1 VGDTRPAPDGGLI
14 NQTWLVG
21 AGPDAVLQ
29 WVNPIFAP
37 TVHCD
42 LAALSGRLASR
53 GVPTPVLLP
62 TPDGRAWL
70 VDPAG
75 GSWRLTS
82 FLPGTTQHR
91 LRDTNQ
97 AHSAG
102 ALVGQFHAAVA
113 GWQFQP
119 LHVRPGAH
127 DTERHISALLE
138 AIEQAQGHPLEGP
151 ATSLGLQIAAA
162 WQTWQGEL
170 DLPQRVCHGDLK
182 VSNLRFSDDGTVAT
196 GLLDLDTL
204 SLLPLAVELGDAWRS
219 WCNRAGEDDPAASA
233 FALDLFEASARGWMN
248 RAPVLSGVERDSLA
262 PGIER
267 ICLELA
273 ARFCGDALRNSYFRE
288 DRERWPVAGA
298 HNLTRAQGQMRL
310 AISAREHVGACHTIL
325 SQARVD

>member
-1 VGDTRPAPDGGLI
+1 MI

-21 AGPDAVLQ
+21 PGPDAVLQ

-42 LAALSGRLASR
+42 LAALAGRLAGR
-53 GVPTPVLLP
+53 GVPAPVLLP

-82 FLPGTTQHR
+82 YLPGTTQHR
-91 LRDTNQ
+91 LRDADQ
-97 AHSAG
+97 ARSAG
-102 ALVGQFHAAVA
+102 ALVGRFHAAVA
-113 GWQFQP
+113 GWPYQP
-119 LHVRPGAH
+119 LHVRPGSH
-127 DTERHISALLE
+127 DTDRHVAALLA
-138 AIEQAQGHPLEGP
+138 AIEQADGHPLQGP
-151 ATSLGLQIAAA
+151 ATAVGLQVAEAWRA
-162 WQTWQGEL
+162 WQGQI
-170 DLPQRVCHGDLK
+170 DLPLRVCHGDLK
-182 VSNLRFSDDGTVAT
+182 VSNLRFSPDGAAAT

-219 WCNRAGEDDPAASA
+219 WCNRAGEDNPDAAS
-233 FALDLFEASARGWMN
+233 FSLDLFEASARGWMHE
-248 RAPVLSGVERDSLA
+248 APVLSVLERDSLA

-288 DRERWPVAGA
+288 DRQRWPLAGA
-298 HNLTRAQGQMRL
+298 HNLARAQGQLNL
-310 AISAREHVGACHTIL
+310 ARSARDQVAACRAIL
-325 SQARVD
+325 SGARCD